1 MLARYRKVIAEF
13 PRTFWVV
20 VITSFID
27 GVGGTLLF
35 PFFALYITERF
46 AVGMATAGVLLG
58 LSSLFGLAGSMLGG
72 ALTDRF
78 GRRRLILF
86 GLIFSALSALA
97 FGLVSS
103 LSLLYPV
110 IAVVGLLSSV
120 AHPAH
125 NAMVA
130 DLLPE
135 EKRQEGFGILRV
147 VGNLAWI
154 IGPSIGGFVAARS
167 FFALFVI
174 DATVSCVV
182 AAIVFRLIPE
192 TRPRHL
198 ETAHG
203 QSLVETFRGYAAVSR
218 DRAFMAFLAASI
230 LMLIVY
236 QQMYNSLSVYLRD
249 SHGINPRGYGLLLT
263 TSAIVVVLL
272 QFWVS
277 RRIKIRPPFLMMVVG
292 ALFYMVGFGMFGVV
306 ATYPLFLL
314 AIIIVTVGEM
324 IVVPT
329 SQALAAHFAPE
340 EMRGRY
346 MAAFGLSWTI
356 PATLGPGVAGYILDH
371 FNPNLLWLGGG
382 VLCLASAIS
391 FLALHTRLGLQPQ
404 FAGRLSEAST
414 EA

>member
-1 MLARYRKVIAEF
+1 MLARYRGLIAEF
-13 PRTFWVV
+13 PKTFWVV

-46 AVGMATAGVLLG
+46 DVGMARAGVLLG
-58 LSSLFGLAGSMLGG
+58 LSSLFGLVGSMLGG

-86 GLIFSALSALA
+86 GLVFSAFSSLG
-97 FGLVSS
+97 FGLVSD

-174 DATVSCVV
+174 DAVVSCVV

-192 TRPRHL
+192 TRPSHL
-198 ETAHG
+198 EAAHG

-263 TSAIVVVLL
+263 SSAVTVVLL

-277 RRIKIRPPFLMMVVG
+277 RRIKIRPPFLMMVAG

-356 PATLGPGVAGYILDH
+356 PATLGPGAAGYILDH
-371 FNPNLLWLGGG
+371 FDPNLLWLGGG
-382 VLCLASAIS
+382 VLCLASALS
-391 FLALHTRLGLQPQ
+391 FLALHTRLGRQRQ
-404 FAGRLSEAST
+404 FAGTLAEASA
-414 EA
+414 EP